1 MGENMYFCENC
12 HLPTERERCPHC
24 KRKNLRPIAPQDMC
38 ELTECPQQWYELE
51 KHRFQALSIPVVTLP
66 VGSGVN
72 SMFALPLENY
82 RLYVPWER
90 FDDAVE
96 VLEQIQRE
104 RLERLRSAYLPED
117 TARLTVPEK
126 IAKRA
131 RRKLKMGKDSDVAA
145 YCRQVVSSAQDI
157 FTGADLPSGHKT
169 VCFSADGVYVWLDAS
184 TLEVLSVSV
193 P

>member
-12 HLPTERERCPHC
+12 HLPTETERCPHC

-104 RLERLRSAYLPED
+104 RLERLRGTFSPED
-117 TARLTVPEK
+117 IDRLTVPARV
-126 IAKRA
+126 AKRA
-131 RRKLKMGKDSDVAA
+131 RRKLKLAKDADVAEI
-145 YCRQVVSSAQDI
+145 CRQVVRSVEEI
-157 FTGADLPSGHKT
+157 FTGDTLVSGHKQY
-169 VCFSADGVYVWLDAS
+169 CCYADGVYVWLDAV
-184 TLEVLSVSV
+184 TMEVISVNK
-193 P
+193 